1 MIDLPLFGRK
11 KRPSSNIKTYENLL
25 DEAKNAISSG
35 DEDKAQILFRR
46 IHRWIN
52 EDAVAVANMNEEEK
66 NRISEI
72 LTEAGENMLMIKD
85 YDYAIKMLEKAKTLN
100 DRNVRA
106 WLDIGRNLMER
117 NTRIPYAISCLQE
130 AVKLD
135 PKNIEAYLLLGD
147 GFRLQGQ
154 NEKALKAY
162 HNVLEIDPENTAVME
177 RILKIEEDID
187 ILKRYAEVLEKTGDT
202 ENLVGVYNRLA
213 TLTGEESYLEK
224 GLQIDPENKELLITK
239 ASMLKQNNNYIEA
252 MEIAK
257 MLLDKYPD
265 DPGVQVLYEE
275 IAGEEGKEEVK
286 PIGVEE
292 LFGDFEIEGI
302 GEIEEEA
309 PEIQETE
316 KRQTERKEDEVS
328 QFLTLFKDGKLDMAK
343 KLLSEISKEDF
354 EKLLSGEINYDLAKF
369 IVENVE
375 LERSR
380 NLIDDLIAQNRIGE
394 VEKFLNEI
402 LKKDFKNSKALF
414 LKARLM
420 AAKDSEMGAR
430 NFLTMSIKFDP
441 KMKDSAKEDSLL
453 KKYAS
458 TDWFKK
464 LIS

>member
-1 MIDLPLFGRK
+1 MPLFGRK

-25 DEAKNAISSG
+25 EEAKSAINSG
-35 DEDKAQILFRR
+35 NEDRAQILFRR
-46 IHRWIN
+46 LHRWIN
-52 EDAVAVANMNEEEK
+52 EDAAAVARMDKEEK

-72 LTEAGENMLMIKD
+72 LTEAGENLLIIKD
-85 YDYAIKMLEKAKTLN
+85 YDYAIKMLERAKTLN

-135 PKNIEAYLLLGD
+135 PKNTEAYLLLGD

-162 HNVLEIDPENTAVME
+162 HKILEIDPENTTAME
-177 RILKIEEDID
+177 RVLKIEEDID

-202 ENLVGVYNRLA
+202 ETLIGVYNRLA
-213 TLTGEESYLEK
+213 SLTRDESYIEK
-224 GLQIDPENKELLITK
+224 GLQIDPENKELLISK
-239 ASMLKQNNNYIEA
+239 ASMLKRNNNYMEA

-257 MLLDKYPD
+257 MLVEKYPD
-265 DPGVQVLYEE
+265 DPGVQVLYDE
-275 IAGEEGKEEVK
+275 IAGEEGKEEEEVK

-292 LFGDFEIEGI
+292 LFGDLEIEGI
-302 GEIEEEA
+302 GEIEGEV
-309 PEIQETE
+309 PEVQETE
-316 KRQTERKEDEVS
+316 KRPPERENNVS
-328 QFLTLFKDGKLDMAK
+328 RLVSLFKNGKMEETK
-343 KLLSEISKEDF
+343 KLLSEMSEKDF

-375 LERSR
+375 LERGR
-380 NLIDDLIAQNRIGE
+380 NLIDDLIAKNRIGE

-402 LKKDFKNSKALF
+402 LKKDFKNPKALF
-414 LKARLM
+414 LKARVM
-420 AAKDSEMGAR
+420 AAKSSEMGAK
-430 NFLTMSIKFDP
+430 NFLAMSIKFDP
-441 KMKDSAKEDSLL
+441 KMKDLARDDSLL

-464 LIS
+464 LVS